1 MEKAMVPHSST
12 VARKIPWMEEP
23 GRLQSMGSLRVRH
36 DWATWLSLSTFMH
49 WRRKWQPTPVFLPG
63 ESHGR
68 RSLAGY
74 SPWGLK
80 SQTRLSDFQFTNQ
93 FKFVKVKVLVA
104 QSSPTLCDPI
114 DCGLQGFSVRGI
126 LQARMLEW
134 VAIPFSRGSS
144 WLRNWTW
151 VSCIAG
157 RFITVWATRKSPNLS
172 FSSVQFSRS
181 VVSDSLRAHEL

>member
-1 MEKAMVPHSST
+1 M
-12 VARKIPWMEEP
+12 
-23 GRLQSMGSLRVRH
+23 
-36 DWATWLSLSTFMH
+36 
-49 WRRKWQPTPVFLPG
+49 KWQPTPVFLPG
-63 ESHGR
+63 EAHGQ

-144 WLRNWTW
+144 
-151 VSCIAG
+151 
-157 RFITVWATRKSPNLS
+157 
-172 FSSVQFSRS
+172 
-181 VVSDSLRAHEL
+181 